1 MLGFADRPLG
11 ACMSRPISSVTRRR
25 FLQSTAL
32 GVVATLH
39 APAVLRAQG
48 TPVKIGVLHPVSGAL
63 AYSGQQGR
71 IGAQLA
77 IEEINATGG
86 IKSLGGAK
94 IEPVLGDAQ
103 STPDGGN
110 AEVEKMN
117 AAGVAAVVGGYASGI
132 CLAASQTAARYDL
145 PYIVDVGVV
154 DSIVTRGLK
163 NTFRFGPGF
172 GVIAKTAIENLVAIN
187 EQAGKPA
194 KTVMIVHEDS
204 AFGAG
209 LAKLLNTQLPE
220 RGFQVL
226 ETISHPTPT
235 RDFNNVALKIRAQNP
250 DIVIPANYYN
260 EYVLLAR
267 TMQQQRIRPKGIY
280 SVLGGAASSY
290 KFVKE
295 FPEAAQYIMDCNHWF
310 DPKNPKA
317 LALKKKIEDKGEFYT
332 YEVYMNYSC
341 VLLLADALERAASAD
356 RAKIIAALESS
367 TFKGHVMP
375 YGPTKFVNGQ
385 NEGAAP
391 VNTQVLDKDIQ
402 VILPS
407 AFASA
412 KAVFPMPPA

>member
-1 MLGFADRPLG
+1 
-11 ACMSRPISSVTRRR
+11 
-25 FLQSTAL
+25 
-32 GVVATLH
+32 
-39 APAVLRAQG
+39 
-48 TPVKIGVLHPVSGAL
+48 
-63 AYSGQQGR
+63 
-71 IGAQLA
+71 
-77 IEEINATGG
+77 
-86 IKSLGGAK
+86 
-94 IEPVLGDAQ
+94 
-103 STPDGGN
+103 
-110 AEVEKMN
+110 MN
-117 AAGVAAVVGGYASGI
+117 SAGVAAVVGGYASGI

-172 GVIAKTAIENLVAIN
+172 GVIAKTSLDNLVVIN
-187 EQAGKPA
+187 DAAGKAA
-194 KTVMIVHEDS
+194 KTVMIIHEDS

-209 LAKLLNTQLPE
+209 LSKLLNTQLPE

-235 RDFNNVALKIRAQNP
+235 RDFNNVVLKIRAQNP

-267 TMQQQRIRPKGIY
+267 TMQQQRVRPKGIY

-310 DPKNPKA
+310 DPKNQQA
-317 LALKKKIEDKGEFYT
+317 LELKKKVDAKGEFYT

-341 VLLLADALERAASAD
+341 ILLLADAIERAASAD
-356 RAKIIAALESS
+356 RAKIISALESS
-367 TFKGHVMP
+367 TFSGHVMP

-385 NEGAAP
+385 NQGAAP
-391 VNTQVLDKDIQ
+391 VNTQVIGNDIQ
-402 VILPS
+402 VILP
-407 AFASA
+407 ANFASA
-412 KAVFPMPPA
+412 KAVFPMPRA

>member
-1 MLGFADRPLG
+1 
-11 ACMSRPISSVTRRR
+11 MSRSLTSVVNRRR
-25 FLQSTAL
+25 FLQSTAIGAAAAA
-32 GVVATLH
+32 GVLH
-39 APAVLRAQG
+39 APAVLRAKG
-48 TPVKIGVLHPVSGAL
+48 APVRVGVLHPVSGAL
-63 AYSGQQGR
+63 SYSGQQGR

-77 IEEINATGG
+77 IEEINAAGG
-86 IKSLGGAK
+86 IKSLDGAR
-94 IEPVLGDAQ
+94 IEPMLGDAQ
-103 STPDGGN
+103 STPEGGN

-117 AAGVAAVVGGYASGI
+117 AAGVAAIVGGYASGI

-145 PYIVDVGVV
+145 PYVVDVGVV

-172 GVIAKTAIENLVAIN
+172 GVIAKTALDNLVVIN
-187 EQAGKPA
+187 DQAGKPA

-209 LAKLLNTQLPE
+209 LAKLLNAQLPE

-226 ETISHPTPT
+226 DTIPHPTPT
-235 RDFNNVALKIRAQNP
+235 RDFNNVALKIKANNP
-250 DIVIPANYYN
+250 DLVIPANYYN

-295 FPEAAQYIMDCNHWF
+295 FPDAAQYIMDCNHWF

-317 LALKKKIEDKGEFYT
+317 LALKQKVEAKNEFYT

-356 RAKIIAALESS
+356 RAKIIAALENS
-367 TFKGHVMP
+367 TFAGHVMP

-385 NEGAAP
+385 NQGAAP

-402 VILPS
+402 VILPA

-412 KAVFPMPPA
+412 KAVFPMPAA

>member
-1 MLGFADRPLG
+1 
-11 ACMSRPISSVTRRR
+11 MSRWPLQVSRRN
-25 FLQSTAL
+25 FLRSTAL
-32 GVVATLH
+32 GATATVGVLH
-39 APAVLRAQG
+39 APAILRAQG
-48 TPVKIGVLHPVSGAL
+48 AAVKIGVLHPVSGAL
-63 AYSGQQGR
+63 SYSGQQGR
-71 IGAQLA
+71 LGAAMA
-77 IEEINATGG
+77 IDDVNASGG
-86 IKSLGGAK
+86 IKALGGAK
-94 IEPVLGDAQ
+94 IDPMLGDAQ

-117 AAGVAAVVGGYASGI
+117 AAAVCAVVGGYASAI
-132 CLAASQTAARYDL
+132 CLSASQTAARYDL
-145 PYIVDVGVV
+145 PYVVDVGVV

-172 GVIAKTAIENLVAIN
+172 GVIAKTALDNLVAIN
-187 EQAGKPA
+187 DQAGKPA

-209 LAKLLNTQLPE
+209 LAKLLNAQVPD

-235 RDFNNVALKIRAQNP
+235 REFENVVLKIKAQNP
-250 DIVIPANYYN
+250 DLVIPANYYN

-267 TMQQQRIRPKGIY
+267 TMQQQRVRPKGIY

-317 LALKKKIEDKGEFYT
+317 LDLKKRVEDKGQFYT

-341 VLLLADALERAASAD
+341 ILLLADAIERAASAD
-356 RAKIIAALESS
+356 RAKITEALASS
-367 TFKGHVMP
+367 TFGGHVMP
-375 YGPTKFVNGQ
+375 YGPTKFVDGQ
-385 NEGAAP
+385 NQGAAP
-391 VNTQVLDKDIQ
+391 VNTQVLGKDIQ
-402 VILPS
+402 VILPVQ
-407 AFASA
+407 FASA
-412 KAVFPMPPA
+412 KPVFPMPPV